1 MALVSV
7 VMPVFNGA
15 EVLREQLISLVHQDF
30 RDPWEL
36 IAADNGSSD
45 ASLEV
50 IDEFAQELPL
60 RIIDASARSGNAAAR
75 NLGAA
80 AATGDLILFC
90 DQDDAVDPH
99 WISSHLA
106 CLSDAD
112 ISIGPYEMRT
122 DMALAE
128 SGSYVS
134 VPMRGTYG
142 FLPYGLSANMGI
154 RRSTFDIL
162 GGFDEMYPAACD
174 VDICWRAQLQGLALG
189 VTEDAVVT
197 KRKRHRAGDL
207 WRQHYTFGCDDVRL
221 YSNFRRHGMPRSLP
235 LAVKTYSWLLVH
247 TPYLFHQQ
255 RRLHWIGVA
264 ARRMGRVAGSIRNR
278 LFFF

>member
-15 EVLREQLISLVHQDF
+15 EVLRDQLVSLVRQDF
-30 RDPWEL
+30 NDPWEL

-50 IDEFAQELPL
+50 IDEYVRKLPL
-60 RIIDASARSGNAAAR
+60 RITDASERSGNAAAR
-75 NLGAA
+75 NIGAA
-80 AATGDLILFC
+80 AATGDVILFC
-90 DQDDAVDPH
+90 DQDDAVGSH

-106 CLSDAD
+106 RLAYSD

-122 DMALAE
+122 DMTLAD
-128 SGSYVS
+128 SGFYVS
-134 VPMRGTYG
+134 VPMHGTYG

-154 RRSTFDIL
+154 RRGTFDVL
-162 GGFDEMYPAACD
+162 GGFDEAYPAACD
-174 VDICWRAQLQGLALG
+174 VDICWRAQLQGFAVG
-189 VTEDAVVT
+189 VADQAVVA
-197 KRKRHRAGDL
+197 KRKRDQIDGV
-207 WRQHYTFGCDDVRL
+207 WRQHHTFGLDDVQL

-235 LAVKTYSWLLVH
+235 LAFKTYSWLLVH
-247 TPYLFHQQ
+247 IPYLFHPS

-264 ARRMGRVAGSIRNR
+264 AQRMGRVAGSIRNR
-278 LFFF
+278 LLFL